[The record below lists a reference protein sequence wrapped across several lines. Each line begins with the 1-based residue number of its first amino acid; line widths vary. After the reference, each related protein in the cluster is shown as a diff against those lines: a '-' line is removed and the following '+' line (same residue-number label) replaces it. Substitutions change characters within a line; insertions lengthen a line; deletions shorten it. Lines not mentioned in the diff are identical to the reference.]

1 MDNNIA
7 QPVKRT
13 WLKWLLITGLLVG
26 LGLGGGAF
34 YFYRLAFGQN
44 IPTLETDKVLIIPE
58 NVQQS
63 EQLAELLLTE
73 KLILDKGSFIWTANY
88 LKFKPRPNSRFKI
101 PKTTQSNRE
110 LIRVLGGKQLT
121 VKLTF
126 HNIRTKEQLAGLLA
140 RQMQTDSL
148 AFLAAFTDPAWL
160 STHQLSPETLMS
172 IFIPNTYEVYWNT
185 TPQEVLE
192 KMLAEHKKFWT
203 TERLAKAKA
212 LNLSPVQ
219 VYTLA
224 SIVETESQ
232 HKSERSRIAG
242 VYLNRLKQGWKLE
255 ADPTVVFAVGDF
267 EIRRVL
273 KSHLETVS
281 PYNTYLNT
289 GLPPGPIYMSSID
302 AIDAV
307 LNPETHEYM
316 FFCAKPDLSGAHA
329 FAKTL
334 SAHNQNA
341 KEYHRAI
348 SNR

>member
-1 MDNNIA
+1 LAFHPPIEPRNLDEYFY
-7 QPVKRT
+7 PEYL
-13 WLKWLLITGLLVG
+13 WGLLE
-26 LGLGGGAF
+26 
-34 YFYRLAFGQN
+34 YD
-44 IPTLETDKVLIIPE
+44 P
-58 NVQQS
+58 
-63 EQLAELLLTE
+63 
-73 KLILDKGSFIWTANY
+73 
-88 LKFKPRPNSRFKI
+88 SRSI
-101 PKTTQSNRE
+101 
-110 LIRVLGGKQLT
+110 GK
-121 VKLTF
+121 
-126 HNIRTKEQLAGLLA
+126 N
-140 RQMQTDSL
+140 
-148 AFLAAFTDPAWL
+148 
-160 STHQLSPETLMS
+160 
-172 IFIPNTYEVYWNT
+172 
-185 TPQEVLE
+185 
-192 KMLAEHKKFWT
+192 
-203 TERLAKAKA
+203 
-212 LNLSPVQ
+212 
-219 VYTLA
+219 A

-232 HKSERSRIAG
+232 HKPERPRIAG